1 MERAP
6 MRYVLTQILYDVE
19 ETTPDNEILVL
30 DNSCNAFPTLKKNKK
45 KVHSSLILN
54 QYQNP
59 TLTNNFKEMIKNLPT
74 KRSKS
79 RENEE
84 NNYNF
89 ELCKHFVPDHLG
101 HN

>member
-1 MERAP
+1 MKRAP

-30 DNSCNAFPTLKKNKK
+30 DNSCNGFPTSQKNKK
-45 KVHSSLILN
+45 KNVYSSIILN

-59 TLTNNFKEMIKNLPT
+59 TLTNNFKEMIKSYRP

-89 ELCKHFVPDHLG
+89 EL
-101 HN
+101 